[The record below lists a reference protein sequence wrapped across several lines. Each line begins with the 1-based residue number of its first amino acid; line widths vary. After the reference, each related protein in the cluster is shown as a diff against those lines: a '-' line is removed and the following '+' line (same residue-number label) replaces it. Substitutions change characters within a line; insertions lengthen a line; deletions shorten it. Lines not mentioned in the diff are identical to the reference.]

1 MIIAKFLVSDVAVQ
15 NLLDGCI
22 ADGRHRTGATWLI
35 FSIIVKVGTGPL
47 FFVPNL
53 SGCLVV
59 RFYYSYVVTIYF
71 TKIVM
76 ETLHVTAKYGIL
88 VSVEGG
94 NLPSFGVLSSNDA
107 MLLDKIRDLHQ
118 KGRALWVYWQYF

>member
-1 MIIAKFLVSDVAVQ
+1 MVASSM
-15 NLLDGCI
+15 D
-22 ADGRHRTGATWLI
+22 DTGPVPTRLI

-59 RFYYSYVVTIYF
+59 RHCYSYVVTIYF
-71 TKIVM
+71 RKIVM

-88 VSVEGG
+88 VSVEGDFSPVFRLLSG
-94 NLPSFGVLSSNDA
+94 NIVTLP
-107 MLLDKIRDLHQ
+107 DKREDLHQ
-118 KGRALWVYWQYF
+118 KGRVLWVYWQYF